1 MESIRSNPDTILTIS
16 GLSKA
21 FPGVQA
27 LSNIDLEI
35 YRGEIHALVGENGAG
50 KSTLVKIIA
59 GVYPKD
65 SGNLVFDELRID
77 FNSPAD
83 AFKAGISII
92 HQETSLIPQLTVAE
106 NVFLGLEPSRAFP
119 GIIDGKRLLREF
131 GKVSDK
137 LGFHL
142 PPNKQVRELSVAER
156 KMTEILKAMVHDA
169 SFIIMDE
176 PTDSLSEAE
185 IRHLFKIIKDLKHQG
200 LTVLYITHYLDEV
213 FEIGDRGTVLRDGQ
227 KVGTVNIEE
236 VEIEDIVHMMIGQ
249 EAIAQEAAI
258 RSTEKSHLE
267 EALRVEDLCR
277 SGAVESISFNS
288 YRGEIL
294 GITGVLGAGKTE
306 LARLIFGADKP
317 DNGTVYLSGKQAFI
331 RNPVDAV
338 RHGIGMIPEDR
349 KNQGL
354 LLEMEIYKNIT
365 LPSLKNM
372 TAGWVLS
379 RKKELAACEAMVRRL
394 DIRISSPDQRAIN
407 LSGGNQQKVVIAKW
421 LLGNPG
427 ILILDEPT
435 RGIDVGSKAE
445 VHRIMRRLADQGTS
459 VLFISAEVPEIVQI
473 SDRILVMRNGR
484 LVGQYPR
491 GVSQKQ
497 IMHMLLEGSDT

>member
-1 MESIRSNPDTILTIS
+1 
-16 GLSKA
+16 
-21 FPGVQA
+21 
-27 LSNIDLEI
+27 
-35 YRGEIHALVGENGAG
+35 
-50 KSTLVKIIA
+50 LVKIIA

-65 SGNLVFDELRID
+65 SGDLVFDEQGIE

-83 AFKAGISII
+83 AFKTGISII

-119 GIIDGKRLLREF
+119 GVIDGGRLLREF
-131 GKVSDK
+131 GKVSDR
-137 LGFHL
+137 LDFHL
-142 PPNKQVRELSVAER
+142 PPHRQVWELSVAER

-185 IRHLFKIIKDLKHQG
+185 IRHLFKIIKDLQSQG
-200 LTVLYITHYLDEV
+200 MTVLYITHYLDEV
-213 FEIGDRGTVLRDGQ
+213 FEISDRGTVLRDGQ

-249 EAIAQEAAI
+249 EAMRQESALH
-258 RSTEKSHLE
+258 SPEQNHLE
-267 EALRVEDLCR
+267 EALRVEGLCR
-277 SGAVESISFNS
+277 SGTIESIYFTS

-306 LARLIFGADKP
+306 LARMIFGADNP
-317 DNGTVYLSGKQAFI
+317 DSGTIYLSGERVII

-354 LLEMEIYKNIT
+354 LMEMEIYKNIT
-365 LPSLKNM
+365 LPSLK
-372 TAGWVLS
+372 TVAGGWVLN
-379 RKKELAACEAMVRRL
+379 RNKELAACEAMVKRL
-394 DIRISSPDQRAIN
+394 DIRISSPDQWAKN

-421 LLGNPG
+421 LLGNPR

-484 LVGQYPR
+484 LVGEYPR